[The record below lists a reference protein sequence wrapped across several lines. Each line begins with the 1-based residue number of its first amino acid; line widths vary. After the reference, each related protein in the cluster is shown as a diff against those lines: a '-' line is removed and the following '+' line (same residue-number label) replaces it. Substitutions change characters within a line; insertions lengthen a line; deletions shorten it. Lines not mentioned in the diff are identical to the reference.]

1 MKRIASAGQR
11 GAALVVG
18 LIMLVLITIML
29 ITALNLGTSNFR
41 SVSNMQFR
49 EEAIAAANRAI
60 ELVISSNFATS
71 PTAQEIN
78 VDIDQDDTVDY
89 VVQVDEPQ
97 CVQAT
102 IAEEFAPSSE
112 RYGPTL
118 SAASTWNTIWDIR
131 ATVDPTQNAGGTSV
145 TVRAGVRALLTQAQR
160 DAECP

>member
-89 VVQVDEPQ
+89 VVLVDEPQ

-102 IAEEFAPSSE
+102 IAEEFEPRRGFYHAGRQRPVAPLEEPLDFGRQGFHVTRSVGASE
-112 RYGPTL
+112 WPAR
-118 SAASTWNTIWDIR
+118 S
-131 ATVDPTQNAGGTSV
+131 GGLGGR
-145 TVRAGVRALLTQAQR
+145 RAGDPAA
-160 DAECP
+160 

>member
-1 MKRIASAGQR
+1 MTRVRSAGQR

-29 ITALNLGTSNFR
+29 ITALNLGAANFR

-60 ELVISSNFATS
+60 ELVISSNFAAS

-78 VDIDQDDTVDY
+78 VDIDQDDVVDY

-102 IAEEFAPSSE
+102 VAEDFAPSSE
-112 RYGPTL
+112 ELGPGL
-118 SAASTWNTIWDIR
+118 SAASTWNTVWDIR
-131 ATVDPTQNAGGTSV
+131 AVVDPEQNAGGASV
-145 TVRAGVRALLTQAQR
+145 AVRAGVRALLTQAQR
-160 DAECP
+160 DTVCP

>member
-1 MKRIASAGQR
+1 MMRGYVGNQR

-29 ITALNLGTSNFR
+29 ITALNLGAANFR

-49 EEAIAAANRAI
+49 EEAIAASNRAI
-60 ELVISSNFATS
+60 ELVISSNFAAS

-78 VDIDQDDTVDY
+78 VDIDQDDNVDY

-102 IAEEFAPSSE
+102 VAEEFAPSSE

-118 SAASTWNTIWDIR
+118 SAASTWNTVWDIR
-131 ATVDPTQNAGGTSV
+131 ATVDPEQNAGGASV

-160 DAECP
+160 DTVCP

>member
-1 MKRIASAGQR
+1 MSRMRSAGQR

-29 ITALNLGTSNFR
+29 ITALNIGAANFR

-60 ELVISSNFATS
+60 ELVISSNFAAT

-78 VDIDQDDTVDY
+78 VDIDQDDNVDY
-89 VVQVDEPQ
+89 VVQVDAPQ

-102 IAEEFAPSSE
+102 VAEEFDPSSE
-112 RYGPTL
+112 ELGPTL
-118 SAASTWNTIWDIR
+118 SAASTWNTVWDVR
-131 ATVDPTQNAGGTSV
+131 ATVDPEQNASGASV
-145 TVRAGVRALLTQAQR
+145 TVRAGVRVLLTQAQR
-160 DAECP
+160 DTVCP